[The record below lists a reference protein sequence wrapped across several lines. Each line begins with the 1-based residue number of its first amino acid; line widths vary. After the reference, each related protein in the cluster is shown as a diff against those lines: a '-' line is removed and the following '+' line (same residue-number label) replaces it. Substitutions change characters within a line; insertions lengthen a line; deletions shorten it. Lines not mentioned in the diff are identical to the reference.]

1 MDLKKAY
8 YYIICLVSLF
18 VLLWGAVDLTSATV
32 GLAMNSGSTVSLERS
47 ASAPMDPGGEPMMDM
62 FYQKKMLYDRLW
74 DSLARVVVAGLIF
87 GYSRVKVSQLES

>member
-1 MDLKKAY
+1 MDLKKTY

-18 VLLWGAVDLTSATV
+18 VLLWGVVDLTSATV
-32 GLAMNSGSTVSLERS
+32 GLTMNNPAAVSLER
-47 ASAPMDPGGEPMMDM
+47 ATDTPVDQNGEPMMEM

-87 GYSRVKVSQLES
+87 GYCRIKVSQLEG